1 MSYQCHRTDTET
13 WEQGF
18 PPQARYANP
27 SWKRWLSY
35 TKGGL
40 WTTEEKVLLLSGGLG
55 TNQKGGRFPSC
66 GSNELPQ
73 TYGSRLEESGNISLF
88 YPPAVAEF
96 TSSTEKQLVAG
107 RVAPRTRPQNLRS
120 QRDTSK
126 SWLKSTAETSTSS
139 LNPRWS
145 WGPGPVWWRGRG
157 NDPEACMQCPLHS
170 PRGELHTARGHTHV
184 ADR

>member
-1 MSYQCHRTDTET
+1 MSYQRHRTDTET

-27 SWKRWLSY
+27 SGKRWLSY

-40 WTTEEKVLLLSGGLG
+40 WTTEEKDLLLSGGLG
-55 TNQKGGRFPSC
+55 TNRKGGRCPFC

-88 YPPAVAEF
+88 YPQLWQNSAAAQRSSRWLAE
-96 TSSTEKQLVAG
+96 SHQGHG
-107 RVAPRTRPQNLRS
+107 RRTLRS
-120 QRDTSK
+120 QEDASK
-126 SWLKSTAETSTSS
+126 FWLNSTAETSTSS

-145 WGPGPVWWRGRG
+145 WGPGPVWRRGRG
-157 NDPEACMQCPLHS
+157 NDPEACMQCTVHS

-184 ADR
+184 ADL